1 MGLVLLA
8 SFGIFPVSVALGG
21 LVVHD
26 FGPAPF
32 FPAAAAALAVAVLG
46 GLTQRTW
53 REFGRSAPEDAAA
66 EVPGQDTPAA
76 TPV

>member
-1 MGLVLLA
+1 V
-8 SFGIFPVSVALGG
+8 VLGG

-53 REFGRSAPEDAAA
+53 REFGMPAPEDATA
-66 EVPGQDTPAA
+66 EVPDQDTSAAAPA
-76 TPV
+76 